1 MIVADSSPLIALA
14 RIGQLDLLHEIYE
27 AVVIP
32 PAVEDEIE
40 RHPRGFEG
48 SRPPWIRLHWIENPS
63 TVASFRNH
71 LHRGESEVLALGVQ
85 LQLPV
90 LLDEADGRRVAFA
103 AGLAVVGTLGVLIL
117 AKRQGMLERVDPE
130 IARLHAEGFRI
141 GPGLIAEALRL
152 AGEA

>member
-1 MIVADSSPLIALA
+1 M
-14 RIGQLDLLHEIYE
+14 
-27 AVVIP
+27 
-32 PAVEDEIE
+32 
-40 RHPRGFEG
+40 
-48 SRPPWIRLHWIENPS
+48 
-63 TVASFRNH
+63 
-71 LHRGESEVLALGVQ
+71 LALGVQ

-141 GPGLIAEALRL
+141 VPGLIAEALRL